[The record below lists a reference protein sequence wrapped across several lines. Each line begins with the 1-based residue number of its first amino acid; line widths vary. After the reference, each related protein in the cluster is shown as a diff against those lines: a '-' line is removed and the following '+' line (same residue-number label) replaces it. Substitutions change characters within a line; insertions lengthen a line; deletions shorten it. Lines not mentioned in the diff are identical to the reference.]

1 LALGPGYPL
10 LYQCVM
16 TEREQWDGL
25 VTELDTELL
34 LYGPV
39 RYQLGKIL
47 YQMKIHLHKH
57 GLDRG
62 RKGRWESILRERQA
76 WRGGQS

>member
-1 LALGPGYPL
+1 
-10 LYQCVM
+10 M

-25 VTELDTELL
+25 VTELDAELL

-62 RKGRWESILRERQA
+62 ARDAGSRSCVSGKRARWAKLKKTI
-76 WRGGQS
+76 